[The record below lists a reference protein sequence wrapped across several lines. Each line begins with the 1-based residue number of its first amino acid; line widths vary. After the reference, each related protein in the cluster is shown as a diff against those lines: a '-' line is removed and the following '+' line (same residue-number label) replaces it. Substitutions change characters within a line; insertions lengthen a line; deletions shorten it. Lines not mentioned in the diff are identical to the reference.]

1 MASNSFLG
9 AGPPMFTGENYHIWV
24 IKMKA
29 YLKALSLW
37 ETIESEDDP
46 LPLGP
51 NPTVAQM
58 KNYEDAKSR
67 KPKALTCLHSALSD
81 VIFTRIMACETP
93 KEVWEKLKEEFDG
106 SDRVKAVKLLTL
118 KREFEM
124 LRMKEGDTVKE
135 YSAKLIEIVNKVRL
149 FGETFPDS
157 RVVEK
162 MMISL
167 PARFESKISAIEESC
182 DLKTLSVAELI
193 SKLQAQEQRSSI
205 RDEEVA
211 EAPFQAQHKGKQ
223 PMKDNRR
230 MEGDKLEKGKPRKES
245 SKRGKF
251 PPCSHCKRTNHQE
264 KDCWFKGKPPIQ
276 CRFCRKMGHIEKNC
290 RARQNQ
296 PQQKHVQQA
305 NFVEKSENEE
315 EILFMASHEENT
327 TRKILMVH
335 RQWMYES
342 HVTH

>member
-58 KNYEDAKSR
+58 KIYEDAKSR

-106 SDRVKAVKLLTL
+106 SDRVKTVKLLTL

-135 YSAKLIEIVNKVRL
+135 YSAKLMEIVNKVRL

-167 PARFESKISAIEESC
+167 PARFESKISDFIC
-182 DLKTLSVAELI
+182 IILVRI
-193 SKLQAQEQRSSI
+193 
-205 RDEEVA
+205 
-211 EAPFQAQHKGKQ
+211 
-223 PMKDNRR
+223 
-230 MEGDKLEKGKPRKES
+230 EGD
-245 SKRGKF
+245 
-251 PPCSHCKRTNHQE
+251 TA
-264 KDCWFKGKPPIQ
+264 
-276 CRFCRKMGHIEKNC
+276 KN
-290 RARQNQ
+290 RQ
-296 PQQKHVQQA
+296 A
-305 NFVEKSENEE
+305 
-315 EILFMASHEENT
+315 LA
-327 TRKILMVH
+327 
-335 RQWMYES
+335 
-342 HVTH
+342 

>member
-1 MASNSFLG
+1 MPSNSFLG
-9 AGPPMFTGENYHIWV
+9 VGPPMFTGENYHIWV

-29 YLKALSLW
+29 SLKALSLW

-51 NPTVAQM
+51 NPTIAQM
-58 KNYEDAKSR
+58 KIYEDVKSR

-93 KEVWEKLKEEFDG
+93 KEVWEKLKEEFNG
-106 SDRVKAVKLLTL
+106 SDRVKTVKLLTL

-135 YSAKLIEIVNKVRL
+135 YSAKLMEIVNKVRL
-149 FGETFPDS
+149 FDS

-167 PARFESKISAIEESC
+167 PTRFESKISAIEESC

-205 RDEEVA
+205 RDEEVVETA
-211 EAPFQAQHKGKQ
+211 FQAQHKGK
-223 PMKDNRR
+223 
-230 MEGDKLEKGKPRKES
+230 
-245 SKRGKF
+245 
-251 PPCSHCKRTNHQE
+251 
-264 KDCWFKGKPPIQ
+264 
-276 CRFCRKMGHIEKNC
+276 
-290 RARQNQ
+290 
-296 PQQKHVQQA
+296 
-305 NFVEKSENEE
+305 
-315 EILFMASHEENT
+315 
-327 TRKILMVH
+327 
-335 RQWMYES
+335 
-342 HVTH
+342 

>member
-1 MASNSFLG
+1 MASDSFLG
-9 AGPPMFTGENYHIWV
+9 ADPPMFTGENYHIWV

-37 ETIESEDDP
+37 ETIETEDDP

-58 KNYEDAKSR
+58 KIYEDAKSR
-67 KPKALTCLHSALSD
+67 KPKALRCLHSALSD

-106 SDRVKAVKLLTL
+106 SDRVKTVKLLTL

-124 LRMKEGDTVKE
+124 LRMNEGDTVKK
-135 YSAKLIEIVNKVRL
+135 YSAKLVEIVNKVRL

-193 SKLQAQEQRSSI
+193 SKLQAQEQISSI

-211 EAPFQAQHKGKQ
+211 EAAFQAQHKGKR

-230 MEGDKLEKGKPRKES
+230 ME
-245 SKRGKF
+245 
-251 PPCSHCKRTNHQE
+251 
-264 KDCWFKGKPPIQ
+264 
-276 CRFCRKMGHIEKNC
+276 
-290 RARQNQ
+290 
-296 PQQKHVQQA
+296 
-305 NFVEKSENEE
+305 
-315 EILFMASHEENT
+315 
-327 TRKILMVH
+327 
-335 RQWMYES
+335 
-342 HVTH
+342 